1 MTVTTFE
8 EKGIVI
14 HSAPVWE
21 VRYELEE
28 SDPTP
33 TIAVTDLKVGDFVL
47 REWPDGDLI
56 AYNIVEVQREI
67 ISNELGHFDT
77 VNFKAE
83 RNGNAWVQR
92 YDASEV
98 IKGKAA

>member
-14 HSAPVWE
+14 HSASVAD
-21 VRYELEE
+21 VRHELEE

-56 AYNIVEVQREI
+56 AYNIVEVERQI
-67 ISNELGHFDT
+67 FSNELGNHDT
-77 VNFKAE
+77 VKFIAE
-83 RNGNAWVQR
+83 RNGNAWHQR

>member
-14 HSAPVWE
+14 HSASVAE

-33 TIAVTDLKVGDFVL
+33 TIVVADLKVGDFVL

-56 AYNIVEVQREI
+56 AYNVVEVQREI

-77 VNFKAE
+77 VWFIAE
-83 RNGNAWVQR
+83 RNGNAWSQR